1 MLDERLM
8 ISHVLTRR
16 TTRFIFA
23 LKAALAPSKSRVGAL
38 TQEEMFSYKQK
49 KLRLLCE
56 EFGYDPSLVILSD
69 APYSFNYLNQNFT
82 SEGQAYPDG
91 RIEIYFDPDMTDARM
106 ACCLAHEL
114 QHQKYFLVRTAYQ
127 AESIHGPLHQRFAP
141 FTSETLA
148 ALGGVSDYS
157 REHWQAWQ
165 GRSLP
170 VLFSD
175 ELADGQC
182 EPINETLAEIAK
194 AEYNWGSIAWID
206 SIWRQLYL
214 AINNEY
220 RRLSSQ
226 KRDSL

>member
-1 MLDERLM
+1 M
-8 ISHVLTRR
+8 IPHILTRR
-16 TTRFIFA
+16 ATRFIFT
-23 LKAALAPSKSRVGAL
+23 LKATLAPSEPTADAL
-38 TQEEMFSYKQK
+38 TREEMFFYKQK
-49 KLRLLCE
+49 KLQLLCE
-56 EFGYDPSLVILSD
+56 EFGYEPSLVILSD
-69 APYSFNYLNQNFT
+69 APNTFNYLNQNFT

-127 AESIHGPLHQRFAP
+127 AEPIDGPLHHRFAP
-141 FTSETLA
+141 FTSEALA
-148 ALGGVSDYS
+148 ALGGISDYS
-157 REHWQAWQ
+157 NEHWQAWQ

-175 ELADGQC
+175 ELADGQS

-194 AEYNWGSIAWID
+194 AEYNWGSVAWID

-220 RRLSSQ
+220 CRLSLQ
-226 KRDSL
+226 KSASL